1 VGTSEKAEDILFPNF
16 VQTGC
21 RAQVSITTDPKDPSA
36 GVKPLERDVNHISP
50 FGAEFKVHDLRL
62 QFPGVGFN

>member
-1 VGTSEKAEDILFPNF
+1 MGTSEEAEDILFPYS

-21 RAQVSITTDPKDPSA
+21 RAQVSFTTDTKDPSA

-50 FGAEFKVHDLRL
+50 FGAEFKMHNLRI
-62 QFPGVGFN
+62 QFPGIGFN